1 MSRAQSP
8 TWERS
13 EALDDRLGEPETL
26 HFPESWTLSESW
38 QRAQTER
45 DRGGPLNE
53 AERMVYLEESDSP
66 HRVTFALAGQTLR
79 AECACASGRF
89 RGWCAHLAS
98 CWWRWVRGRLD
109 VHHLDTG
116 RVYRT
121 PPAWLRL
128 EARQDTDLS
137 GLTAAELD
145 AYLTCDLGGVGV
157 REYANESGR
166 SPGTVGNLLRRARDT
181 LEGRQ

>member
-1 MSRAQSP
+1 VSRAQRP
-8 TWERS
+8 TWDRS
-13 EALDDRLGEPETL
+13 DALDDRLGEPDTL
-26 HFPESWTLSESW
+26 QFPEKWTLSESW

-45 DRGGPLNE
+45 DHGGPINE
-53 AERMVYLEESDSP
+53 AERMVYLEESDGP
-66 HRVTFALAGQTLR
+66 HRVTFTLAGQTLR
-79 AECACASGRF
+79 AECVCASGRF

-116 RVYRT
+116 RVYTT
-121 PPAWLRL
+121 PPAWLRFD
-128 EARQDTDLS
+128 AREDTDLS

-157 REYANESGR
+157 REYADESGR